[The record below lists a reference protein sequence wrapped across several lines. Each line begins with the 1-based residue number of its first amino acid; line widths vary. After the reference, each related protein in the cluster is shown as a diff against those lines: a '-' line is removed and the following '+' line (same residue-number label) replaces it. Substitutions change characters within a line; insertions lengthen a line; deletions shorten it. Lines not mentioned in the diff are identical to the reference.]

1 MGDVSRRA
9 GTDKSKH
16 FWFSWRATL
25 NIRRMCMCSI
35 FLQIFP
41 VACNHP
47 TTRAENTTYSSLL
60 SQSPHQFNN
69 IIMEP
74 ADELASSLSGEH
86 IAKML
91 RTDGPIVSCVLLR
104 ASTSSHDANDD
115 TNDDTND
122 DKKPSSEAK
131 ESDDATPREVL
142 ADLISEIKI
151 DTTPKKQMVAQTLG
165 GPFTFLGQY
174 EEEGTVLMIR
184 RPEDV
189 EDSDLALN
197 LHTLQPPLH
206 DMKVRGD
213 ILLMRVAA
221 VEDEEQQNQD
231 DANETSSNADA
242 NSKPSDS
249 EESEEANTGKGKS
262 AAGAVMPNEE
272 FFLNY
277 TKEEYITFALR
288 TDIVATEPA
297 EGDDAEESV
306 EGSEEDD
313 DEDDDDDE
321 DEEEDGEYDIESD
334 EEDMDDE
341 ECQIGMMNMILAQI
355 LKRFR
360 EENGR
365 GPNTEE
371 LLAMRSA
378 LAEKLGIDESLVNEK
393 AITEGASTTSDKR
406 KLEDSEDSPGQGK
419 RVKFNNEDQVK
430 IMTDDESNEADEI
443 VQEEGKSAVAAE

>member
-1 MGDVSRRA
+1 
-9 GTDKSKH
+9 
-16 FWFSWRATL
+16 
-25 NIRRMCMCSI
+25 
-35 FLQIFP
+35 
-41 VACNHP
+41 
-47 TTRAENTTYSSLL
+47 
-60 SQSPHQFNN
+60 
-69 IIMEP
+69 MEP

-104 ASTSSHDANDD
+104 ANTSSHDANDD

-131 ESDDATPREVL
+131 ESDDAISREVI
-142 ADLISEIKI
+142 ADRISEIKI
-151 DTTPKKQMVAQTLG
+151 DTTPKKQKVAQTLG

-189 EDSDLALN
+189 EDSDLPLN

-221 VEDEEQQNQD
+221 VEDEEQQNQG
-231 DANETSSNADA
+231 DANETSSNV
-242 NSKPSDS
+242 DS
-249 EESEEANTGKGKS
+249 EASEEANTGKGKS
-262 AAGAVMPNEE
+262 AAGAVMLNEE

-277 TKEEYITFALR
+277 TKEEYIKFALR

-297 EGDDAEESV
+297 EGDDAEESI
-306 EGSEEDD
+306 EGSEEDN
-313 DEDDDDDE
+313 DEDDDGE
-321 DEEEDGEYDIESD
+321 DEEEDGEYNIESD

-393 AITEGASTTSDKR
+393 AITEGVSTTSDKR
-406 KLEDSEDSPGQGK
+406 KLEDSEDSSGQGK